1 MKIAVDAM
9 GGDNGPHVIVEG
21 VLKAVEEYNVSIVL
35 VGDEQRI
42 NEALHHHGTSGKVS
56 VIHAPEIVEMRES
69 PATAVRRKKN
79 SSIVKATQLVKSGE
93 ADAVISA
100 GSTGASMASALL
112 SLGRIKGIDRP
123 AIAVVLPT
131 EQGFT
136 LLLDIGAN
144 VDCKPN
150 NLYQFGM
157 MGSLYAERIMGVK
170 NPKVGLLSNGEEEN
184 KGNETNLAVFPMLKN
199 SGINFVGNVEGGDI
213 FRGVVH
219 VLVCDGFMGNIV
231 LKTSEG
237 LAVSLFKILKEEISK
252 SSLAQLGLLLA
263 SRALKGF
270 QRRVDYDEY
279 GGAPLLGVNGVSV
292 ICHGRSSAKAIKNAI
307 RVAMESVDNCLPGAI
322 RDTFT
327 SVENREV
334 ERANAQRSS

>member
-9 GGDNGPHVIVEG
+9 GGDNAPKVIIEG
-21 VLKAVEEYNVSIVL
+21 VIQAVEEYGVEVAL
-35 VGDEQRI
+35 VGDEQLI
-42 NEALHHHGTSGKVS
+42 SKMIPGGGKHRLLNV
-56 VIHAPEIVEMRES
+56 VHAPEIVGMREH
-69 PATAVRRKKN
+69 PAVAVRRKRN
-79 SSIVKATQLVKSGE
+79 SSIVKATQLVKAGE
-93 ADAVISA
+93 ADAVVSA

-144 VDCKPN
+144 VDCKPG

-157 MGSLYAERIMGVK
+157 MGSIYAERIMGVK
-170 NPKVGLLSNGEEEN
+170 APKVGLLNIGEEEN
-184 KGNETNLAVFPMLKN
+184 KGNELALAAHQLLRN
-199 SGINFVGNVEGGDI
+199 ADINFVGNVEGGDI

-219 VLVCDGFMGNIV
+219 VLVCDGFIGNVV

-237 LAVSLFKILKEEISK
+237 LAESLFNILKEEIVK
-252 SSLAQLGLLLA
+252 SNLAKLGLLLA

-292 ICHGRSSAKAIKNAI
+292 ICHGRSSAKAIKNAV
-307 RVAMESVDNCLPGAI
+307 RVAMESVDNCLPQAI
-322 RDTFT
+322 KETLST
-327 SVENREV
+327 VEKGKV
-334 ERANAQRSS
+334 ECANAQRSS

>member
-1 MKIAVDAM
+1 M
-9 GGDNGPHVIVEG
+9 GGDNGPRVIVEG
-21 VLKAVEEYNVSIVL
+21 VLLAVEEYGVSVAL

-42 NEALHHHGTSGKVS
+42 SEAFAGGAMSDRIS
-56 VIHAPEIVEMRES
+56 VIHAPDIVEMREH
-69 PATAVRRKKN
+69 PAAAVRRKKN

-150 NLYQFGM
+150 HLYQFGL
-157 MGSLYAERIMGVK
+157 MGSIYAERIMGVK
-170 NPKVGLLSNGEEEN
+170 SPKVGLLSNGEEDN
-184 KGNETNLAVFPMLKN
+184 KGNEASLAAFPLLRD

-237 LAVSLFKILKEEISK
+237 LAVSLFKILKEEIDK
-252 SSLAQLGLLLA
+252 SSLAKLGIIMA

-307 RVAMESVDNCLPGAI
+307 RVAIESVDNCLPGAI

-327 SVENREV
+327 TVENREV
-334 ERANAQRSS
+334 DCANAQRSS